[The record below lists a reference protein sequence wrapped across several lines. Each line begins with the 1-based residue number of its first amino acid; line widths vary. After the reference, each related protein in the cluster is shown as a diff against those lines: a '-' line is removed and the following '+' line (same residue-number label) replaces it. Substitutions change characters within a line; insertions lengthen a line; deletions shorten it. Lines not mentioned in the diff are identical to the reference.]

1 MALRSYQLVLAAT
14 PKRLSDVYGGT
25 AGVADPKT
33 DISYRQVILQAE
45 GSDLYLGGD
54 NTVSTTNYGAKA
66 SVIGQATPSGGLG
79 PFDSGPI
86 RLSDIWAVGA
96 GATLHILGVPF

>member
-1 MALRSYQLVLAAT
+1 MAIRSYQLVLAAT

-25 AGVADPKT
+25 SGVADAKT
-33 DISYRQVILQAE
+33 DIPYRQLILQAE
-45 GSDLYLGGD
+45 GNDLYLGGD

-66 SVIGQATPSGGLG
+66 TVTGQQTPSGGLG

-86 RLSDIWAVGA
+86 KLSDLWAVGV